1 MSQHLKVVPNDNKVK
16 EAKQNGT
23 KQQTEQ
29 QREREDQNSEN

>member
-1 MSQHLKVVPNDNKVK
+1 MPNDNKVK

-23 KQQTEQ
+23 EQQTEQ